1 MAKTPRLTILILA
14 VVGFAGVALAQNAQ
28 YNTGGPTANTLQL
41 KLTEPAEGATITGP
55 QVRVGIA
62 YNTHN
67 FGEGQGTKFGE
78 KDFPQPTFDVFLD
91 DALKQ
96 TVKGSESNIV
106 FIDNVPPGAHKI
118 VVMAKNVS
126 GEVIDRKQVNITV
139 APTAAVE
146 AAPAPTT
153 YAAAPPPPPA
163 PEPAPAV
170 EAPAPPPPPP
180 APAMEME
187 HKTLPKTGSA
197 YPQVAAAGLALA
209 IAGLALARKVR

>member
-1 MAKTPRLTILILA
+1 MPKTLRLMILILA
-14 VVGFAGVALAQNAQ
+14 VGAFGGVALAQSAN

-41 KLTEPAEGATITGP
+41 KLTEPAEGATITGT

-62 YNTHN
+62 YNTSN

-91 DALKQ
+91 NDLKQ
-96 TVKGSESNIV
+96 TVKGSESNVV
-106 FIDNVPPGAHKI
+106 FIDNVPAGTHKI

-126 GEVIDRKQVNITV
+126 GEVIDRKQINIT
-139 APTAAVE
+139 T
-146 AAPAPTT
+146 APAVAAEATTTTTT
-153 YAAAPPPPPA
+153 YEARTAPVP
-163 PEPAPAV
+163 PAPAV
-170 EAPAPPPPPP
+170 EAPAPPPPP

-187 HKTLPKTGSA
+187 HTTLPKTGSD
-197 YPQVAAAGLALA
+197 YPRVAAAGLALA

>member
-1 MAKTPRLTILILA
+1 MPKPLRLMILVLA
-14 VVGFAGVALAQNAQ
+14 VGAFAGVALAQSAN

-41 KLTEPAEGATITGP
+41 KLTEPAEGATITGT

-62 YNTHN
+62 YNTSN

-91 DALKQ
+91 DDLKQ
-96 TVKGSESNIV
+96 TVKGSESNVV
-106 FIDNVPPGAHKI
+106 FIDNVPAGSHKI

-126 GEVIDRKQVNITV
+126 GEVIDRKQVTITV
-139 APTAAVE
+139 APAVAAE
-146 AAPAPTT
+146 TTTAPTT
-153 YAAAPPPPPA
+153 YAPVPPPP
-163 PEPAPAV
+163 PAPAV
-170 EAPAPPPPPP
+170 EAPAPPPP

-187 HKTLPKTGSA
+187 HETLPKTGSA

-209 IAGLALARKVR
+209 IAGLALARKGR

>member
-1 MAKTPRLTILILA
+1 MILILA
-14 VVGFAGVALAQNAQ
+14 VGAFAGVALAQSAN

-41 KLTEPAEGATITGP
+41 KLTEPAEGATITGT

-62 YNTHN
+62 YNTSN

-91 DALKQ
+91 NDLKQ
-96 TVKGSESNIV
+96 TVKGSESNVV
-106 FIDNVPPGAHKI
+106 FIDNVPAGTHKI

-126 GEVIDRKQVNITV
+126 GEVIDRKQVTIT
-139 APTAAVE
+139 T
-146 AAPAPTT
+146 APAVAAEATTTTTT
-153 YAAAPPPPPA
+153 YEARTAPVP
-163 PEPAPAV
+163 PAPAV
-170 EAPAPPPPPP
+170 EAPAPPPPP

-187 HKTLPKTGSA
+187 HTTLPKTGSD
-197 YPQVAAAGLALA
+197 YPRVAAAGLALA

>member
-1 MAKTPRLTILILA
+1 MPKTLRLTVLILA
-14 VVGFAGVALAQNAQ
+14 VVGFAGVALAQSAN

-41 KLTEPAEGATITGP
+41 KLTEPAEGATITGT
-55 QVRVGIA
+55 QIRVGIA
-62 YNTHN
+62 YNTSN

-91 DALKQ
+91 SDLKQ
-96 TVKGSESNIV
+96 TVKGSESNVV
-106 FIDNVPPGAHKI
+106 FIDNVPAGSHKI

-139 APTAAVE
+139 APAVAADTTT
-146 AAPAPTT
+146 APTT

-163 PEPAPAV
+163 PAPVV
-170 EAPAPPPPPP
+170 EAPAPPPPP

-197 YPQVAAAGLALA
+197 YPRVAAAGLALA
-209 IAGLALARKVR
+209 IAGLVLARKGR